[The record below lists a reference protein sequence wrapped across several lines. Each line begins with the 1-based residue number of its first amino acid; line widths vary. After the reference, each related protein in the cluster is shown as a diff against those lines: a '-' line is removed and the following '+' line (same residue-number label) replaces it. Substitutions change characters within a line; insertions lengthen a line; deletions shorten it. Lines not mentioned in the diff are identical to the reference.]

1 MSKLTF
7 IHSGDIHLG
16 APFRGL
22 RALSRKWAD
31 RLVSAIP
38 EAFDRV
44 VDASVEN
51 KVDFLVLAGDVF
63 DTDKPSYAHY
73 RHFIKGMERLKEAG
87 IPAYIVAGNHDPF
100 SNWHNYQDALPE
112 NVHLFPS
119 DEAEY
124 FVHRR
129 NGEPV
134 ALIAA
139 RGFSNQPAGGDIAK
153 GITLRAAEEACGVKA
168 PFSVGI
174 LHTGYWMDPYKAP
187 CTEASLLS
195 SQIDY
200 WALCHIHRRYL
211 QPEHD
216 PRIAYCGCA
225 QGRDIKE
232 TGSRGCF
239 KVTLEEGL
247 PNKVQ
252 FIPTASVEW
261 EQISLDVSECVGVDD
276 ILALCVRSMFDTN
289 SLVECEEMVVR
300 LTLTGQTPLH
310 DMLANPVLLEEMRAE
325 LNDLYPSFFC
335 DAIVDRTASALDKEG
350 LAQAGLFPAALIRSA
365 RNEEHARQDQLSY
378 LQSEFSQRGL
388 SLPRGMEAKLEDL
401 TSQAE
406 DLVLSLL
413 DGGERA

>member
-1 MSKLTF
+1 M
-7 IHSGDIHLG
+7 G

-22 RALSRKWAD
+22 RAFSRKWAD
-31 RLVSAIP
+31 RLASAIP

-44 VDASVEN
+44 VEASVEN

-73 RHFIKGMERLKEAG
+73 RHFIKGMERLKNAG
-87 IPAYIVAGNHDPF
+87 IPVYIVAGNHDPYA
-100 SNWHNYQDALPE
+100 NWNGYRDALPE
-112 NVHLFPS
+112 NVRLFPS

-129 NGEPV
+129 NGDPL

-139 RGFSNQPAGGDIAK
+139 RGFSNQPAGGDIAR
-153 GITLRAAEEACGVKA
+153 GMTRRAAEESCATTA
-168 PFSVGI
+168 PFVVGI

-195 SQIDY
+195 ANIDY
-200 WALCHIHRRYL
+200 WALGHIHRRYL

-216 PRIAYCGCA
+216 PVISYCGCA

-247 PNKVQ
+247 PNKVE
-252 FIPTASVEW
+252 FIQTASVEW
-261 EQISLDVSECVGVDD
+261 EQVSIDVSECMGVED
-276 ILALCVRSMFDTN
+276 ILALCVRAMFDANT
-289 SLVECEEMVVR
+289 LVECEEMVVR

-310 DMLANPVLLEEMRAE
+310 DMLADPVLLEEMRAE
-325 LNDLYPSFFC
+325 LNDRYPSFFC
-335 DAIVDRTASALDKEG
+335 DAMVNRTSSLLDKEG
-350 LAQAGLFPAALIRSA
+350 LAQAGLFPAALINAASREASV
-365 RNEEHARQDQLSY
+365 REDQLAY
-378 LQSEFSQRGL
+378 LQSEFSQRGI
-388 SLPRGMEAKLEDL
+388 SLPRGMDAKLDDL
-401 TSQAE
+401 TAQAE

-413 DGGERA
+413 DGGGCA